1 MTMAFLTLS
10 MCEIFHSLNLRSR
23 FKSIFAFKQQ
33 NKYLLGA
40 MAVAFILTIGVIY
53 LPGINDVFKVTALSA
68 RELFIAIG
76 LALVVI
82 PVVELVKVFARMTM
96 KQGNKA

>member
-1 MTMAFLTLS
+1 
-10 MCEIFHSLNLRSR
+10 
-23 FKSIFAFKQQ
+23 
-33 NKYLLGA
+33 